1 MQLQGRIYK
10 DDSGSV
16 ILVDGIIA
24 SLFYAYDRF
33 AHKSVI
39 NETLD
44 RTFGLE
50 NLKNSRKLFYEVF
63 NLFDGSGRMPDK
75 RTETTLLQD
84 LWEKVGKVDLAGYGN
99 IEVCSPHNFTY
110 PQFVS
115 DAEFLANTSNDTMNK
130 MLMERIERLEKQVE
144 GRDLTMM
151 NMLSNINQHIMKNGN
166 SSVPISYASVAGQNR
181 FQAPNVYSASKG
193 RERLGS
199 VKRSAPVPES
209 EPQPAKRRNTEKTVV
224 TGSGLGKTRKMRC
237 PPADI
242 FVYGLHKTTTKEE
255 IVADL
260 AEGDIHISVED
271 IELKS
276 RDNTHVSSYRI
287 SVPAE
292 DLSKAMDPT
301 LWPLRVKVREYIYYK
316 KKYVAPKQM
325 SNANSGVRQLG
336 EVSPIPVTQNRFTHL
351 QDNVIA

>member
-39 NETLD
+39 NETLA

-115 DAEFLANTSNDTMNK
+115 DAEFLANTSNDT
-130 MLMERIERLEKQVE
+130 
-144 GRDLTMM
+144 
-151 NMLSNINQHIMKNGN
+151 
-166 SSVPISYASVAGQNR
+166 P
-181 FQAPNVYSASKG
+181 
-193 RERLGS
+193 
-199 VKRSAPVPES
+199 
-209 EPQPAKRRNTEKTVV
+209 
-224 TGSGLGKTRKMRC
+224 
-237 PPADI
+237 
-242 FVYGLHKTTTKEE
+242 
-255 IVADL
+255 
-260 AEGDIHISVED
+260 
-271 IELKS
+271 
-276 RDNTHVSSYRI
+276 
-287 SVPAE
+287 
-292 DLSKAMDPT
+292 
-301 LWPLRVKVREYIYYK
+301 
-316 KKYVAPKQM
+316 
-325 SNANSGVRQLG
+325 
-336 EVSPIPVTQNRFTHL
+336 
-351 QDNVIA
+351 

>member
-39 NETLD
+39 NETLA

-63 NLFDGSGRMPDK
+63 NLLDGSGRMPDK

-99 IEVCSPHNFTY
+99 SEVCSPHNFTY

-166 SSVPISYASVAGQNR
+166 SSVPSSYASVAGQNR

-199 VKRSAPVPES
+199 VKRTAPVPES